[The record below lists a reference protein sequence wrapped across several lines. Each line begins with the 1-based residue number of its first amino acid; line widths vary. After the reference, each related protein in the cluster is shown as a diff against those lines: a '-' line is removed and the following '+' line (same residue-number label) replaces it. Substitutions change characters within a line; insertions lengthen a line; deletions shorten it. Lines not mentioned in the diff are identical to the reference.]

1 MILRYRGLPPNGE
14 VHPTLYVPDRDGL
27 AARAFRPVR
36 LDSAGKAILAR
47 VLLPQGVLWEQ
58 DGWFSGSSESVD
70 TVTKFRFPEGINWV
84 ERKADLQ

>member
-1 MILRYRGLPPNGE
+1 MIVRYRGLPPNAE
-14 VHPTLYVPDRDGL
+14 VQPTLYVAERDGL
-27 AARAFRPVR
+27 AARTVRPIR
-36 LDSAGKAILAR
+36 LDGAGKAVLTR

>member
-1 MILRYRGLPPNGE
+1 MPAI
-14 VHPTLYVPDRDGL
+14 
-27 AARAFRPVR
+27 RPVR
-36 LDSAGKAILAR
+36 LGSSGRAVLAR